1 MDKVL
6 GLLGLAHKGGHL
18 AIGEEPVAALAQ
30 PGRARVILLAADAA
44 ENTRRRAGHFAALH
58 GTPLLDLPYDKL
70 TLGAAIGRGG
80 CAMLALSDVRMAL
93 SLVQAMGLSDDDPV
107 VRELM
112 ARSERVVQ
120 RRAAE
125 QAQRRRAK
133 KT

>member
-58 GTPLLDLPYDKL
+58 DTPLLSLPYDKL
-70 TLGAAIGRGG
+70 TLGGAIGRGG

-93 SLVQAMGLSDDDPV
+93 SLVRAMGLSEDDPI
-107 VRELM
+107 VRGLL
-112 ARSERVVQ
+112 ARSKRVTQ
-120 RRAAE
+120 RRTAE
-125 QAQRRRAK
+125 QARRRRVK